1 MSEKSASVLL
11 AAVIIA
17 RATSYY
23 FIKIGMEG
31 LDVFNLLAVCFF
43 VAVLLLTL
51 LFHKRLYP
59 MTKSTLLHGTILG
72 VVFFAVMAFEFMALK
87 TSPSLE

>member
-23 FIKIGMEG
+23 FIKIGMKG
-31 LDVFNLLAVCFF
+31 LDVFNLLAVRFF
-43 VAVLLLTL
+43 VAV
-51 LFHKRLYP
+51 
-59 MTKSTLLHGTILG
+59 IL
-72 VVFFAVMAFEFMALK
+72 
-87 TSPSLE
+87 